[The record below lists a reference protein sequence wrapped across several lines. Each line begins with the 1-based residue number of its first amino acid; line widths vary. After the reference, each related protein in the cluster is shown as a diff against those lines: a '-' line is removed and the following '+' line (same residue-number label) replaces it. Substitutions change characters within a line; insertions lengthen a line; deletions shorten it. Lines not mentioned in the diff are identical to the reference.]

1 MQGFPNGDIGG
12 QANFIPHPLHEIFFH
27 KVGLE
32 KLFICCHPADPAL
45 EVWTL
50 KHIFLELKSISKG
63 N

>member
-12 QANFIPHPLHEIFFH
+12 QANLSPPPLRAIFFH

-32 KLFICCHPADPAL
+32 KLFICRHPADPTL
-45 EVWTL
+45 EVSTI